1 MSEIVCPKCHA
12 KNNICHIFFDNDCG
26 TFTCAKCKTEFFF
39 TGGVAVELGHNPNC
53 GIYSSDEDIDENIQS
68 LQQ

>member
-12 KNNICHIFFDNDCG
+12 KNNICHIFLTMTVEHLLVLNV
-26 TFTCAKCKTEFFF
+26 KQNFFY
-39 TGGVAVELGHNPNC
+39 GGVAVELGHNPNC